1 MKRIYSICIAL
12 SFSTCMIAQTYNGP
26 KKDIN
31 EILENIKIFSSY
43 VMASDYEK
51 IANSYTSDAKIFPNG
66 LDILDNRKEII
77 GYWTLPKGL
86 QTSYHKIY
94 PEEITIQGDIA
105 YDYGYYEGR
114 TKKIDGSESAWKGKY
129 VIVWKKINNQWKMYL
144 DIWNGIRKKQ

>member
-77 GYWTLPKGL
+77 GYCRK
-86 QTSYHKIY
+86 
-94 PEEITIQGDIA
+94 
-105 YDYGYYEGR
+105 DYKLLIIKSIL
-114 TKKIDGSESAWKGKY
+114 KKLLFKET
-129 VIVWKKINNQWKMYL
+129 
-144 DIWNGIRKKQ
+144 